1 MLIAVFSDTHGNT
14 RPMYDAVEK
23 YKPDMALHLGDFVRD
38 AEALARHFP
47 GLDVRFVRGNC
58 DAGDPGGAAEQLRFD
73 VEGVGIYMVHGHRQ
87 SVKFALEPLANAVHF
102 SGAKLGLFGHT
113 HQTEYRKMGDVTLFN
128 PGSAGMGRLCAGL
141 IDVKGEKFK
150 CRLIEL

>member
-1 MLIAVFSDTHGNT
+1 
-14 RPMYDAVEK
+14 MY
-23 YKPDMALHLGDFVRD
+23 
-38 AEALARHFP
+38 
-47 GLDVRFVRGNC
+47 
-58 DAGDPGGAAEQLRFD
+58 
-73 VEGVGIYMVHGHRQ
+73 
-87 SVKFALEPLANAVHF
+87 F

-141 IDVKGEKFK
+141 IDVKGEEFK